1 MLSEP
6 QMLAHPHNVEL
17 VKRILLHQLL
27 EQASFC
33 LRELVID
40 LCVAIDFNS
49 HLEAG
54 LVIFTCN
61 YLCKTAL
68 SQHSV
73 HFESV

>member
-1 MLSEP
+1 
-6 QMLAHPHNVEL
+6 
-17 VKRILLHQLL
+17 
-27 EQASFC
+27 
-33 LRELVID
+33 VID

-54 LVIFTCN
+54 LVIFTRN